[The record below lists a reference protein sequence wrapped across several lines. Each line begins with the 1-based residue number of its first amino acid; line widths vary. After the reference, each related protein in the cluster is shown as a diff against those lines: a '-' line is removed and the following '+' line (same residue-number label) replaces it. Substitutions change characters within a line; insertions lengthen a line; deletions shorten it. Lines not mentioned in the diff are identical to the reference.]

1 LKKRTVSTIAVVAL
15 AAAIAGYLLVTPE
28 SEPPVVAPPA
38 TPAVAPPPAEPVV
51 IPEAV
56 VAPVIAHPLAAAP
69 ADEPLPAADQ
79 ADAAL
84 QKALEQA
91 LGKRLWALVVPD
103 ELLRRIVA
111 SVDALPRKHL
121 PASIVPLK
129 RATGPLQVTRSDAG
143 DLAID
148 PANAQRYGYLTRVV
162 GVVDTRTLVGV
173 YRHFYPLFQSAYEQ
187 LGYSGAYFND
197 RVVVAI
203 DDLLAAPAL
212 DRPIALTQPKVLYEY
227 ADADLQARSAG
238 QKIMLRIG
246 RENAS
251 AIKDKLRE
259 IRALVAAAP

>member
-1 LKKRTVSTIAVVAL
+1 MRTFSTIAVAAL
-15 AAAIAGYLLVTPE
+15 AAAIAGYLLFDSE
-28 SEPPVVAPPA
+28 SEAPAVAPQA
-38 TPAVAPPPAEPVV
+38 TVAVAPPPVEPVV
-51 IPEAV
+51 IPESS
-56 VAPVIAHPLAAAP
+56 VAPVIAHPLAVPPAA
-69 ADEPLPAADQ
+69 EPPPAADQ

-129 RATGPLQVTRSDAG
+129 RATGPLQVTRSDAAG
-143 DLAID
+143 LAID
-148 PANAQRYGYLTRVV
+148 PANAQRYGYLTRFVS
-162 GVVDTRTLVGV
+162 VVDTQALVGV
-173 YRHFYPLFQSAYEQ
+173 YRHFYPLLQSAYDQ
-187 LGYSGAYFND
+187 LGYPGAYFND

-203 DDLLAAPAL
+203 DDLLAAPDL
-212 DRPIALTQPKVLYEY
+212 DPPIALTQPKVLYEY

-251 AIKDKLRE
+251 VIKGKLRE
-259 IRALVAAAP
+259 IRALVAVAP